1 MQKLRRGLGLVFV
14 LVMLAVSAHMVSAAE
29 KDAGSSVLSRIKKR
43 GILIAGTSGSMPPF
57 NMTTKDGKIIGLD
70 ADLAQIIAAAM
81 DVKLELKAMDFAKL
95 LPALGTGEVDMVLSS
110 MTMTPERNMQF
121 AFVGPYFLSGKS
133 FLAREQNTKVV
144 QAQTSQDINSPDV
157 TLTALKGS
165 TSQSFVEQVTPKAKF
180 IPVQDYD
187 EAVRLVVLG
196 EADALVADYPFCA
209 VSVFRYPDKGLTAM
223 SKPLTY
229 EPLGIAVPP
238 HDSLLVNW
246 LTNLL
251 LTLEGGGQLEKL
263 RTRWFRN
270 GDWLQQLP

>member
-29 KDAGSSVLSRIKKR
+29 KDAGSSVLNRIKKR
-43 GILIAGTSGSMPPF
+43 GTLIAGTSGSMPPF

-157 TLTALKGS
+157 TLVALNRSSGFRRRCH
-165 TSQSFVEQVTPKAKF
+165 QS
-180 IPVQDYD
+180 
-187 EAVRLVVLG
+187 
-196 EADALVADYPFCA
+196 
-209 VSVFRYPDKGLTAM
+209 
-223 SKPLTY
+223 
-229 EPLGIAVPP
+229 
-238 HDSLLVNW
+238 
-246 LTNLL
+246 
-251 LTLEGGGQLEKL
+251 
-263 RTRWFRN
+263 
-270 GDWLQQLP
+270 